1 VNRPSGDPEAGGLTS
16 ELPVEG
22 AVASRAEPWW
32 RRHVR
37 VEDVILAIWLIVI
50 APLFAP
56 TSGSGFATG
65 PDPIL
70 GLVDL
75 VGLLGFA
82 ACLGARSQPGV
93 ISGLMAR
100 GDVLY
105 AVGPL
110 FGALALT
117 IDDIGA
123 RLALPDGLAVLPLL
137 LAAGVAVAA
146 RFRLPPLTA
155 DQRRAL
161 VTPFVLVASRFFA
174 DFLGGLTPLFDLRQ
188 LVAGIT
194 EPDGFAGTAFVALIA
209 TVGVAIFYVMLV
221 FAPRQIAEREGS
233 PTSWTVRFVLFVV
246 SLSLGQT
253 VAGLVHG

>member
-1 VNRPSGDPEAGGLTS
+1 VAPSP
-16 ELPVEG
+16 
-22 AVASRAEPWW
+22 PWW
-32 RRHVR
+32 RRHIR
-37 VEDVILAIWLIVI
+37 LEDILLAIWLIVI

-56 TSGSGFATG
+56 TSGSAAGTG

-70 GLVDL
+70 GLLDL
-75 VGLLGFA
+75 IGLLAFA

-93 ISGLMAR
+93 IGGLVSG

-110 FGALALT
+110 FGALAFT

-123 RLALPDGLAVLPLL
+123 RIGLPDNLALLPIVVAAV
-137 LAAGVAVAA
+137 VAIVA

-155 DQRRAL
+155 VQRRTL
-161 VTPFVLVASRFFA
+161 VTPFVLVTSRFFG
-174 DFLGGLTPLFDLRQ
+174 DFLHGLTPLFDLRQ
-188 LVAGIT
+188 LLATIG
-194 EPDGFAGTAFVALIA
+194 EPGALAGTAFVTLIA
-209 TVGVAIFYVMLV
+209 TVGAAIFYVMLV

-233 PTSWTVRFVLFVV
+233 PASWTVRFILFVV

-253 VAGLVHG
+253 VAGLVHPV